1 MYIKTTVV
9 SIITL
14 SSILVGLSSFIM
26 FTTPLSDNQIS
37 AKVFINDGSDS
48 SSSDS
53 NIDGGGSSVGLQQ
66 VQSNNA
72 LQQVQSNNAL
82 QQVQSNNALQ
92 QVPSNITD
100 FPSPEDASITQL
112 TFLKTSQDI
121 FGVYHVKGAIKNTGN
136 DTLSFVKVK
145 SHFYDNNMNIVA
157 IESGYT
163 DPISIGPGK
172 TGDFDIILFKDNY
185 GLTPPTFFKLS
196 YEWT

>member
-1 MYIKTTVV
+1 MHIKTTVV

-14 SSILVGLSSFIM
+14 SSILVGLSFFIM
-26 FTTPLSDNQIS
+26 FTAPLSDNQVS
-37 AKVFINDGSDS
+37 AKVFINDGSDN
-48 SSSDS
+48 SSSDG
-53 NIDGGGSSVGLQQ
+53 NIDGGGSSVGL
-66 VQSNNA
+66 
-72 LQQVQSNNAL
+72 L

-100 FPSPEDASITQL
+100 FPSPEAASITQL

-121 FGVYHVKGAIKNTGN
+121 FGVYHINGEIKNTGN
-136 DTLSFVKVK
+136 NTLSFVKVK

>member
-1 MYIKTTVV
+1 MHIKTTVL
-9 SIITL
+9 SIITV
-14 SSILVGLSSFIM
+14 SSILVGISSFIM
-26 FTTPLSDNQIS
+26 LTSPLSDNQIS
-37 AKVFINDGSDS
+37 AKVFINDGGDS

-53 NIDGGGSSVGLQQ
+53 NIGDGGSSDGLLQQ
-66 VQSNNA
+66 IQSNNA
-72 LQQVQSNNAL
+72 LQQIQ
-82 QQVQSNNALQ
+82 
-92 QVPSNITD
+92 SNITD

-121 FGVYHVKGAIKNTGN
+121 FGVYHVKGEIKNTGN
-136 DTLSFVKVK
+136 DTISFVKVK

-185 GLTPPTFFKLS
+185 GSTPPTFFKLS
-196 YEWT
+196 YEWI

>member
-1 MYIKTTVV
+1 
-9 SIITL
+9 
-14 SSILVGLSSFIM
+14 M
-26 FTTPLSDNQIS
+26 FTAPLSDNQVS

-53 NIDGGGSSVGLQQ
+53 NIDGGGSSVGLLQQ
-66 VQSNNA
+66 VQLNNA
-72 LQQVQSNNAL
+72 LQQVQL
-82 QQVQSNNALQ
+82 NNALQ

-100 FPSPEDASITQL
+100 FPSPEAASITQL
-112 TFLKTSQDI
+112 TFLKTSQDN
-121 FGVYHVKGAIKNTGN
+121 FGVYHVKGEIKNTGN

-172 TGDFDIILFKDNY
+172 TGDFDIILFKDTY

>member
-9 SIITL
+9 SMITL
-14 SSILVGLSSFIM
+14 SSILVGLSSFIT
-26 FTTPLSDNQIS
+26 FTAPLSDNQVA
-37 AKVFINDGSDS
+37 AKVFVNGGSDS

-53 NIDGGGSSVGLQQ
+53 NIGGGGSSDGPLK
-66 VQSNNA
+66 
-72 LQQVQSNNAL
+72 
-82 QQVQSNNALQ
+82 QVQSNNALQ
-92 QVPSNITD
+92 QVPSNFTD

-121 FGVYHVKGAIKNTGN
+121 FGVYNVKGEIKNTGN

-185 GLTPPTFFKLS
+185 GLTHPTFFKLS